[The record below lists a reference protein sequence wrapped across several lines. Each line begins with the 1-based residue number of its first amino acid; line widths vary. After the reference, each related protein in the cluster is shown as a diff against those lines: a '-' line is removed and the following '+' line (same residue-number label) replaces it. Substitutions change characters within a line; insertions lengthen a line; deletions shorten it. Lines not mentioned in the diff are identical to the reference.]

1 MNTRKRDSA
10 LHSEGGVNESAVRTS
25 AAAPAAAARMPLL
38 DAAKGLA
45 CAVIVWHH
53 LARYGPLPAGAST
66 LAPWLFEWLARDG
79 RLAVQV
85 FLVIAGFLAA
95 GSLAPDGV
103 LRIDRPVLR
112 VFQRYGRL
120 AMPYLAALSFS
131 VLVAALVRPWLVDEA
146 VPPAPGMAQLLAHGL
161 LLQDLLGYEALSTG
175 VWYVAIDF
183 QLFVLALLAIGL
195 SELLQ
200 RRWVLGPKRAR
211 WLAVALVLALAVAS
225 LAVFNR
231 NASLD
236 ATALYFFGAYGLG
249 MLVFWIGR
257 ATRRR
262 TWQFAVALL
271 VLVGAE
277 ALALEWR
284 SRIATALVA
293 ALLLAVAQRRGGL
306 ALAAWPPLVR
316 LGRISYS
323 LFLIHFP
330 VLLLVSAAVARL
342 APAGPWID
350 LFGLVAAFAL
360 SIGAAV
366 LLYRWVESRPA
377 TWRGVLA
384 LFAGLLVCGVMA
396 SG

>member
-1 MNTRKRDSA
+1 MPFEA
-10 LHSEGGVNESAVRTS
+10 GVSQSAVRTT
-25 AAAPAAAARMPLL
+25 AVPAAAARMPLL
-38 DAAKGLA
+38 DAVKGLA
-45 CAVIVWHH
+45 CALIVGHH

-66 LAPWLFEWLARDG
+66 LAPGLFEWLAKDG

-85 FLVIAGFLAA
+85 FLVLAGFLAA

-103 LRIDRPVLR
+103 LRIERPMLR

-120 AMPYLAALSFS
+120 VMPYLAALCVS
-131 VLVAALVRPWLVDEA
+131 VLAAALVRPWLMDEA
-146 VPPAPGMAQLLAHGL
+146 VPPPPGMAQLLAHGL

-195 SELLQ
+195 SEALQ
-200 RRWVLGPKRAR
+200 RRWVLRPERAR

-231 NASLD
+231 HAALD
-236 ATALYFFGAYGLG
+236 DTALYFFGAYGLG

-257 ATRRR
+257 ATRRS
-262 TWQFAVALL
+262 TWRFAVALL
-271 VLVGAE
+271 MLIGAA
-277 ALALEWR
+277 ALALDWR
-284 SRIATALVA
+284 SRIATALVT

-306 ALAAWPPLVR
+306 AFAAWPPLVR

-342 APAGPWID
+342 MPAEPWVD
-350 LFGLVAAFAL
+350 LFGLLATFAL
-360 SIGAAV
+360 SVAAAV

-377 TWRGVLA
+377 TWRGVLV
-384 LFAGLLVCGVMA
+384 LFAGLLACGA
-396 SG
+396 LT

>member
-1 MNTRKRDSA
+1 
-10 LHSEGGVNESAVRTS
+10 
-25 AAAPAAAARMPLL
+25 
-38 DAAKGLA
+38 
-45 CAVIVWHH
+45 
-53 LARYGPLPAGAST
+53 
-66 LAPWLFEWLARDG
+66 
-79 RLAVQV
+79 
-85 FLVIAGFLAA
+85 
-95 GSLAPDGV
+95 
-103 LRIDRPVLR
+103 
-112 VFQRYGRL
+112 
-120 AMPYLAALSFS
+120 
-131 VLVAALVRPWLVDEA
+131 
-146 VPPAPGMAQLLAHGL
+146 
-161 LLQDLLGYEALSTG
+161 
-175 VWYVAIDF
+175 
-183 QLFVLALLAIGL
+183 
-195 SELLQ
+195 
-200 RRWVLGPKRAR
+200 
-211 WLAVALVLALAVAS
+211 
-225 LAVFNR
+225 
-231 NASLD
+231 
-236 ATALYFFGAYGLG
+236 
-249 MLVFWIGR
+249 VFWIGR

>member
-1 MNTRKRDSA
+1 LPFEA
-10 LHSEGGVNESAVRTS
+10 GVSQSAVRTT
-25 AAAPAAAARMPLL
+25 AVPAAAARMPLL
-38 DAAKGLA
+38 DAVKGLA
-45 CAVIVWHH
+45 CALIVGHH

-66 LAPWLFEWLARDG
+66 LAPGLFEWLAEDG

-85 FLVIAGFLAA
+85 FLVLAGFLAA

-103 LRIDRPVLR
+103 LRIERPMLR

-120 AMPYLAALSFS
+120 VMPYLAALCVS
-131 VLVAALVRPWLVDEA
+131 VLAAALVRPWLMDEA
-146 VPPAPGMAQLLAHGL
+146 VPPPPGMAQLLAHGL

-195 SELLQ
+195 SEALQ
-200 RRWVLGPKRAR
+200 RRWFLRPERAR

-231 NASLD
+231 HAALD
-236 ATALYFFGAYGLG
+236 DTALYFFGAYGLG

-257 ATRRR
+257 ATRRS
-262 TWQFAVALL
+262 TWRFAVALL
-271 VLVGAE
+271 MLIGAA
-277 ALALEWR
+277 ALALDWR
-284 SRIATALVA
+284 SRIATALVT

-306 ALAAWPPLVR
+306 AFAAWPPLVR

-342 APAGPWID
+342 MPAGPWVD
-350 LFGLVAAFAL
+350 LFGLLATFAL
-360 SIGAAV
+360 SVAAAV

-377 TWRGVLA
+377 TWRGVLV
-384 LFAGLLVCGVMA
+384 LFAGLLACGA
-396 SG
+396 LTPA